1 MRRILPILLLLGLFA
16 IPAFAQSLD
25 AVESRH
31 AIVKNFRLESGNV
44 LPELRIEYE
53 TYGKLAANGRNA
65 ILMTHGYTS
74 SHHAAGVYA
83 AGKAPAGVA
92 ENARGSWDK
101 MTGPGRPIDTDR
113 FFVVSSNVLGSSYG
127 TTAPRSIDPA
137 TGKPYGPNFPAF
149 TMKDV
154 VRAQK
159 KLLEQL
165 QVKHLVAVIGGSYGG
180 YQAFQWITQYPKA
193 MDGTV
198 ITVSAPASTATQAGV
213 NELIATLAKDPHWNG
228 GFYYENGGIGQ
239 TMLDLRVATL
249 KRYGIEASLM
259 SRFPEKSARDAE
271 ISRIASPWAK
281 SFDGNSLVAMRR
293 ATVGFNT
300 EQSFGKIRAKVLYV
314 LSRTDKLFPPAIAPS
329 VMAKLKAAGVDAR
342 FVEVDS
348 ENGHSGYSADA
359 DKWMPE
365 LKAFMDKIAPPRA
378 R

>member
-1 MRRILPILLLLGLFA
+1 MRRLFPTLLLLWTLA
-16 IPAFAQSLD
+16 IPAHAQSLD
-25 AVESRH
+25 AVETRH
-31 AIVKNFRLESGNV
+31 AIVKNFRLESGKI

-53 TYGKLAANGRNA
+53 TYGKLAADGRNA

-83 AGKAPAGVA
+83 PGKAPAGVS
-92 ENARGSWDK
+92 ETSRGSWDK

-137 TGKPYGPNFPAF
+137 TGKPYGPDFPGF
-149 TMKDV
+149 TLKDI

-165 QVKHLVAVIGGSYGG
+165 HVKHLAAVIGGSYGG
-180 YQAFQWITQYPKA
+180 YQAFQWITQYPKM

-198 ITVSAPASTATQAGV
+198 ITVSAPKSTATQASV

-228 GFYYENGGIGQ
+228 GRYYDNGGIFQ
-239 TMLDLRVATL
+239 AMLDLRVATL

-259 SRFPEKSARDAE
+259 ARFPDQAARDAE
-271 ISRIASPWAK
+271 IIRVATPWAK
-281 SFDGNSLVAMRR
+281 AFDGNSLVAMRR
-293 ATVGFNT
+293 ATVGFDT
-300 EQSFGKIRAKVLYV
+300 EPSFGKIRAKVLYA
-314 LSRTDKLFPPAIAPS
+314 LSRTDRLFPPMIAPP
-329 VMAKLKAAGVDAR
+329 VMAKLKAAGVDAK
-342 FVEVDS
+342 FVEIDS

-359 DKWMPE
+359 EKWMPE
-365 LKAFMDKIAPPRA
+365 LKAFMDRIAPAKGR
-378 R
+378 